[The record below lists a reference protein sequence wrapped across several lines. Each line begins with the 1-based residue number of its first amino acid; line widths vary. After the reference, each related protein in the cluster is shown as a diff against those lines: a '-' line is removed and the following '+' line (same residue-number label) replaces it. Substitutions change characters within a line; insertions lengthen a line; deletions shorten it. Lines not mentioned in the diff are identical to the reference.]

1 MPEYAMV
8 AHMTLLRSNAL
19 HGSRSQRGQVAPDSW
34 HLAEI
39 VRDDVPSPVPI
50 CEGPTV
56 KTGTRR
62 PVRDW
67 ETVPPQCPEC
77 EARAGGAA
85 RTQAATAQQAP

>member
-39 VRDDVPSPVPI
+39 VRDDVPSPVP
-50 CEGPTV
+50 V
-56 KTGTRR
+56 
-62 PVRDW
+62 
-67 ETVPPQCPEC
+67 
-77 EARAGGAA
+77 
-85 RTQAATAQQAP
+85 